1 MLKTKRKLLATLV
14 AFTLVMTSIMPNVAL
29 ALESVEDTQ
38 PTTKITETEPAAST
52 KSTKKPESS
61 KPKEAKEATEDTTK
75 ATSESTKATS
85 ETTKKQVEITTKAT
99 EETKATEA
107 TTSETTKTSEETK
120 ASESTPKESTE
131 TSAETASTTETSE
144 TKETKETAETTVETS
159 ESSSNTVP
167 LESTTEESKSSESTT
182 EETIPTESGEVTES
196 SDPIESTESTEST
209 EPTESTEETEPSE
222 SSSETSEPEE
232 TEFNQSIT
240 VDGIKITVTA
250 DKGVFPNGAELTA
263 KKVENNKINKED
275 NVVASMTFDI
285 AIMLNGEE
293 IEPDTTKGQVKV
305 TFFDE
310 RFEDKN
316 LDAAIYHT
324 SDDKKTEELKIKN
337 VEGGA
342 EVTTDGFSLYTVEF
356 TYEDMKY
363 TLTGYASAPLKT
375 ILEKVGLTGE
385 VTDVK
390 ISNEKLVRYENGYI
404 FAVKAFSTKEWMKV
418 TINDITY
425 IITLTD
431 SPDSPEDATAGTDA
445 YAILYDSGKLVFQ
458 KGQDVIGAY
467 GTKQQEWL
475 VPTEFVDN
483 SDTTD
488 VDESIPAWCSYAEN
502 INKIIFVDNI
512 KGITSLKTY
521 FKGLKNITTISNI
534 DRLDVSTVTTLNA
547 LFMDCS
553 SITILDLSSWNTAK
567 VTDMCAIFNGCSS
580 LKTLNLS
587 GWNFR
592 GLNYGGAFSGALNGC
607 TSLKTLDLSSVKMPV
622 KTYDVG
628 LCLGWHAA
636 GGGINLDSIDVS
648 NIDLTQT
655 KSLYG
660 FLTISAKQI
669 IGLTTWDVSRVE
681 CISSLFNG
689 NNLVENIDISGWDLR
704 NMTNTN
710 GSAIFSGCANLKTL
724 NMSNVKMPADTGASN
739 FQLGWG
745 NIGGTLNSI
754 NVTNLD
760 LSNTTSLCGFLTVP
774 AKNIIGLD
782 TWDTSNVTNF
792 NSLFNGQKFITEL
805 DLSNF
810 TFKSGDTVYAMCASM
825 PKLTKI
831 ILPASYNNLT
841 INEDNNIS
849 VSYIWTN
856 VETGESFKA
865 DQITSAGTYERIL
878 GNDAYVNTNAYAI
891 LYTDGTLIFQNNDEV
906 DSTHGSVV
914 QTWEVDESSHPWT
927 SSEYK
932 DQVTKII
939 FANKLIGRTSAYYM
953 FSNMSN
959 LTTIE
964 NCGNL
969 DTSNITT
976 MNSMFYNACNLTS
989 IDVSDWDTSKVTN
1002 FRWMFGCDDN
1012 AANNSKL
1019 VSVIGAKNLIKVA
1032 ATAAN
1037 AMFNN
1042 NYSLKNIDTSNWNMS
1057 NITNTSSMFAQC
1069 DALTSLNTTNWNMSN
1084 NTNMYA
1090 MFYDSNSLKT
1100 VDISNWNISSN
1111 MTNTS
1116 WSFTRTKVTSLDMS
1130 NWNMS
1135 NVTDTYYMFGG
1146 CNDLTSVKLGANW
1159 KFATNNSSG
1168 TFGYNPTF
1176 KNSSNEYVQMS
1187 DIYSWDSSK
1196 ADTYIICATVGEN
1209 AYALLYGDGYL
1220 VFQKGPTPDPNHGE
1234 LIASWAVKDANYDWT
1249 GYSSNIKYVDFKDEI
1264 YGRTSTDHMF
1274 NECVYLNE
1282 VYNAQKLDM
1291 SQVTNMSFMFAYDKQ
1306 LTKINGLEQWKPSN
1320 CTEFNYAF
1328 GSYNAEGTKLTEI
1341 DMSNWQIN
1349 EVHQLFRMF
1358 ENCSNLRV
1366 IDLSGFNCVSGY
1378 ACDNMVNGCKS
1389 LSKIILPESIAVYSE
1404 NNRTRIGLNSSSQ
1417 TWLKDGTTVVDYQEA
1432 IVGGTYEK
1440 ILNVVTFKKDSDAA
1454 NDVIFYITETNTSFE
1469 IPDELKTLPNNTEG
1483 EAFIGWYDGQDNK
1496 YTNENI
1502 TRNTPSTLYAKF
1514 GHAPQD
1520 AIYGDDLYKLLY
1532 IDANN
1537 QYVVVYQKGN
1547 TPTSG
1552 YGTFVSSTLV
1562 TTSQSNE
1569 YVNGV
1574 YTPVTI
1580 LDFDSYT
1587 TNNYSN
1593 MPTKVVFRDRLI
1605 NLPKADV
1612 RFTSERVKKY
1622 ENLDYIDMSNAT
1634 GIRFSNKSNVYGC
1647 SGMATW
1653 NTTNITNMY
1662 QLFYNTKVATTDI
1675 PNLSNWNT
1683 SNVTNLSYA
1692 FYSTNGEVKGLESWN
1707 TSNVTDMSY
1716 IFYSAN
1722 MLNTDSIKDW
1732 NVSKV
1737 KKFKSAFSSNTALL
1751 EAELNWDM
1759 RSAEDMSYMF
1769 DSCYK
1774 LSKIKTNKTFI
1785 ATANT
1790 NNINH
1795 IFYCCDKLTDITDL
1809 AKWDVSNVTDMSYA
1823 FANCNKLAIIN
1834 ALSGWDVSNVT
1845 TMKHMFS
1852 AFANASYDTW
1862 SGYDAERGPGNLV
1875 DLSALSNWQTSSL
1888 TDISFMFYCQA
1899 YLNNINGISGWDVS
1913 HVTDMT
1919 ATFCGLSRLTS
1930 LEALS
1935 SWTTSS
1941 LTKLCSTFKGM
1952 YALKSVDGLENWDV
1966 TNVTDMSFM
1975 LDLRYYANS
1984 LRDVSAL
1991 SNWHANSLNDYRYM
2005 LYNCNLIPEVDFSNW
2020 DLSRT
2025 GTNSRSDYVFNGCDK
2040 LIKITLPAN
2049 FVVYSSSSYGT
2060 PFNSDWIYTKDN
2072 SVVNL
2077 QTEFSNWT
2085 VDKAGTY
2092 IKNYYVSLY
2101 PMGGTVDPTKIE
2113 TNLNQ
2118 SIDELPTPV
2127 RDGYNFLGWFDSE
2140 GTLRTSIPAGEYI
2153 TSLFAQWESKGTY
2166 TLVLDPN
2173 INGYEPYVVELKLD
2187 EKFRLDYTLL
2197 NIPDS
2202 FEFSQWTERKSG
2214 DGEVYTQNQIVV
2226 GLAELGETVTIYAQ
2240 WITHSSFPVKM
2251 HAVNIL
2257 TGERTSLGN
2266 VDVRTNEYF
2275 DISAIKNI
2283 VKNKVGNTYIY
2294 YASYR
2299 NDLDCVHFEY
2309 NEEDVIHYENQGYNS
2324 AYTNAGK
2331 STGEDFYYTYDRIKD
2346 DRGQFVNSS
2355 HMWTLDDFNN
2365 DIYVYYIPA
2374 LKARVWFNKE
2384 SVSKLP
2390 VDELIMTVDGK
2401 QYKSGEYVFDLDN
2414 SRFSPSARVSIGEGY
2429 VPSAYANARWEYYTD
2444 SLLRNFAYMMAEE
2457 KNYSFNYPVS
2467 LNNAREGKGCH
2478 KSEEATGMKYSYLW
2492 WNSPNDIMDIS
2503 ITFDLNVVYDFNN
2516 SGQYAGPSGLQA
2528 RNLYTYY
2535 SQYPYS
2541 IDNITQVYGI
2551 TAESNDGYIIEGWY
2565 TAPEGGTKVYDPN
2578 AESYR
2583 NPMTPPID
2591 FSNCPV
2597 VDYSDKLD
2605 QINNDIYVFGEPRM
2619 TQNKYV
2625 TLYAHWVP
2633 KSEYNASS
2641 SQSTF
2646 TVIHINDSHNP
2657 TVTEYGYS
2665 QKFVAPNKLTDVRW
2679 NSYMDDSWS
2688 YVDNP
2693 DESYYYDGYWTM
2705 EKDYAWEKDPIEFE
2719 DHIFGGW
2726 YTEPNGQG
2734 TKITKDM
2741 IITETGD
2748 ITFYAYWKKPTEK
2761 INFSLETNGDHPT
2774 SAEIKFSNTA
2784 YSNYYYITPTTAYI
2798 YGADTVAGYMIPYAM
2813 TDEEYDFIGWYDSN
2827 NHKLEV
2833 GDTFVDGATYYAKWE
2848 KNIVS
2853 VEGIDYD
2860 FNFTFKNSKN
2870 KMKLSNPYISN
2881 ASIDILF
2888 KISHTENILP
2898 EKAIKIYIPT
2908 TNILNTSVISYNGDL
2923 ENGKYYRYDNPS
2935 YDETTYNNYNCM
2947 ICNAYDITGSAGFT
2961 NEKSNVSIEEDGS
2974 GIQFYDADGN
2984 IYKPGKDYYSKVYK
2998 SDPIILTIDTNGDGT
3013 PDIVKYKYLYIESDP
3028 ITGAGVSN
3036 FDNIN
3041 INGYITK
3048 TWNSEW
3054 GEEPADASDYLFV
3067 TWQISNTYL
3076 DMYDRTQYYNNQDM
3090 YFFANT
3096 KLPITS
3102 AGQKVY
3108 NKQVEHNGENYE
3120 FAFSVLAKPGNYSTQ
3135 ETHSE
3140 NNTIVMKYP
3149 KSQFSY
3155 DAQLGEISQQFEIL
3169 VSPRNPYINGQWY
3182 EDTVIKTGKVTWSWA
3197 EGSSETN
3204 GRDMW
3209 ANMGRFSGGYVSSVN
3224 SRNTIQKQRQ
3234 YAVLNNTLEMEWY
3247 SLYAQRII
3255 NGNDEFSVSVK
3266 PGDFSYASGASE
3278 NCYMWQPATGRT
3290 DLSTYDYCITGI
3302 QYAVFNGYSE
3312 KLNDGY
3318 DPNVP
3323 IYVGDI
3329 QEVNRNKYVEIYV
3342 MYRGS
3347 NTWTLLDKNGSVWSA
3362 PSNLRSYNDGHV
3374 NVQFNRGYSRNFD
3387 SDEWEYGEPYSY
3399 IYDTRVVGVKVK
3411 AKFETGSNYQAVV
3424 VVPKIKIF
3432 PSFTTQDKVKMD
3444 FDQEVKS
3451 AITMTDFTIDGYKS
3465 NASYRKGQWSDV
3477 TGAITDLGLT
3487 TWYLTSDVT
3496 DLDLRNNIKTL
3507 NLNTG
3512 NVSGLEEGDA
3522 QVVCEVIN
3530 QAQNS
3535 TYYKAITSGDYYVL
3549 LPENTSLKLAETY
3562 FAGTSYANS
3571 SYFTNTDINSWN
3583 YGGLSYDSMGGL
3595 TPEECSVETIE
3606 NWENSGRTMVI
3617 YHLKDLTKKYTEIDL
3632 SHYNSLIFKLT
3643 LHRENEDIYGIN
3655 GDVATLFV
3663 DKSGTFYINRREKY
3677 ENAGATVHEYFS
3689 NLNSQNAAKERSMA
3703 YAYADFTFYTE
3714 IYNTGSGNENMAHQD
3729 GFNDYVAN
3737 SSNQYTNNVNVFPGE
3752 NYTYKVLW
3760 SQSGK
3765 KIIDYGDHTDEI
3777 DNETNNAIIYT
3788 RLDGVGVFKGVYAP
3802 AITGKVYLDDEHLT
3816 SENVTVTPTIWY
3828 CKDPNFASINNFA
3841 DYDLST
3847 IILDADHGWY
3857 TSANLDSDAKVYGM
3871 AFDYSKDSQGRDVY
3885 LAGDKFIG
3893 ITIYQQNLEL
3903 ANQTFN
3909 SESRISIT
3917 NFNSADYGGLVTVNV
3932 AIPDLKIDV
3941 VSNPASGTATNPT
3954 AVRYEQDLVYT
3965 WTVHNREDRAIND
3978 VIVSFKVPDATT
3990 CTLDK
3995 IKVGNISITDS
4006 IAIKNAT
4013 LENGIVT
4020 LTIKT
4025 LSANEDFV
4033 ITENT
4038 YVSTG
4043 ENGIMITNQGF
4054 INGYNG
4060 IIPTDTQIDAMKSDI
4075 TYHITLTMPEPT
4087 GIVLNVM
4094 PYALIFGAICVTF
4107 FVSKKTLKKKEEEE

>member
-1 MLKTKRKLLATLV
+1 
-14 AFTLVMTSIMPNVAL
+14 
-29 ALESVEDTQ
+29 
-38 PTTKITETEPAAST
+38 
-52 KSTKKPESS
+52 
-61 KPKEAKEATEDTTK
+61 
-75 ATSESTKATS
+75 
-85 ETTKKQVEITTKAT
+85 
-99 EETKATEA
+99 
-107 TTSETTKTSEETK
+107 
-120 ASESTPKESTE
+120 
-131 TSAETASTTETSE
+131 
-144 TKETKETAETTVETS
+144 
-159 ESSSNTVP
+159 
-167 LESTTEESKSSESTT
+167 
-182 EETIPTESGEVTES
+182 
-196 SDPIESTESTEST
+196 
-209 EPTESTEETEPSE
+209 
-222 SSSETSEPEE
+222 
-232 TEFNQSIT
+232 
-240 VDGIKITVTA
+240 
-250 DKGVFPNGAELTA
+250 
-263 KKVENNKINKED
+263 
-275 NVVASMTFDI
+275 
-285 AIMLNGEE
+285 
-293 IEPDTTKGQVKV
+293 
-305 TFFDE
+305 
-310 RFEDKN
+310 
-316 LDAAIYHT
+316 
-324 SDDKKTEELKIKN
+324 
-337 VEGGA
+337 
-342 EVTTDGFSLYTVEF
+342 
-356 TYEDMKY
+356 
-363 TLTGYASAPLKT
+363 
-375 ILEKVGLTGE
+375 
-385 VTDVK
+385 
-390 ISNEKLVRYENGYI
+390 
-404 FAVKAFSTKEWMKV
+404 
-418 TINDITY
+418 
-425 IITLTD
+425 
-431 SPDSPEDATAGTDA
+431 
-445 YAILYDSGKLVFQ
+445 
-458 KGQDVIGAY
+458 
-467 GTKQQEWL
+467 
-475 VPTEFVDN
+475 
-483 SDTTD
+483 
-488 VDESIPAWCSYAEN
+488 
-502 INKIIFVDNI
+502 
-512 KGITSLKTY
+512 
-521 FKGLKNITTISNI
+521 
-534 DRLDVSTVTTLNA
+534 
-547 LFMDCS
+547 
-553 SITILDLSSWNTAK
+553 
-567 VTDMCAIFNGCSS
+567 
-580 LKTLNLS
+580 
-587 GWNFR
+587 
-592 GLNYGGAFSGALNGC
+592 
-607 TSLKTLDLSSVKMPV
+607 
-622 KTYDVG
+622 
-628 LCLGWHAA
+628 
-636 GGGINLDSIDVS
+636 
-648 NIDLTQT
+648 
-655 KSLYG
+655 
-660 FLTISAKQI
+660 
-669 IGLTTWDVSRVE
+669 
-681 CISSLFNG
+681 
-689 NNLVENIDISGWDLR
+689 
-704 NMTNTN
+704 
-710 GSAIFSGCANLKTL
+710 
-724 NMSNVKMPADTGASN
+724 
-739 FQLGWG
+739 
-745 NIGGTLNSI
+745 
-754 NVTNLD
+754 
-760 LSNTTSLCGFLTVP
+760 
-774 AKNIIGLD
+774 
-782 TWDTSNVTNF
+782 
-792 NSLFNGQKFITEL
+792 
-805 DLSNF
+805 
-810 TFKSGDTVYAMCASM
+810 
-825 PKLTKI
+825 
-831 ILPASYNNLT
+831 
-841 INEDNNIS
+841 
-849 VSYIWTN
+849 
-856 VETGESFKA
+856 
-865 DQITSAGTYERIL
+865 
-878 GNDAYVNTNAYAI
+878 
-891 LYTDGTLIFQNNDEV
+891 
-906 DSTHGSVV
+906 
-914 QTWEVDESSHPWT
+914 
-927 SSEYK
+927 
-932 DQVTKII
+932 
-939 FANKLIGRTSAYYM
+939 
-953 FSNMSN
+953 
-959 LTTIE
+959 
-964 NCGNL
+964 
-969 DTSNITT
+969 
-976 MNSMFYNACNLTS
+976 
-989 IDVSDWDTSKVTN
+989 
-1002 FRWMFGCDDN
+1002 
-1012 AANNSKL
+1012 
-1019 VSVIGAKNLIKVA
+1019 
-1032 ATAAN
+1032 
-1037 AMFNN
+1037 
-1042 NYSLKNIDTSNWNMS
+1042 
-1057 NITNTSSMFAQC
+1057 
-1069 DALTSLNTTNWNMSN
+1069 
-1084 NTNMYA
+1084 
-1090 MFYDSNSLKT
+1090 
-1100 VDISNWNISSN
+1100 
-1111 MTNTS
+1111 
-1116 WSFTRTKVTSLDMS
+1116 
-1130 NWNMS
+1130 
-1135 NVTDTYYMFGG
+1135 
-1146 CNDLTSVKLGANW
+1146 
-1159 KFATNNSSG
+1159 
-1168 TFGYNPTF
+1168 
-1176 KNSSNEYVQMS
+1176 
-1187 DIYSWDSSK
+1187 
-1196 ADTYIICATVGEN
+1196 
-1209 AYALLYGDGYL
+1209 
-1220 VFQKGPTPDPNHGE
+1220 
-1234 LIASWAVKDANYDWT
+1234 
-1249 GYSSNIKYVDFKDEI
+1249 
-1264 YGRTSTDHMF
+1264 
-1274 NECVYLNE
+1274 
-1282 VYNAQKLDM
+1282 
-1291 SQVTNMSFMFAYDKQ
+1291 
-1306 LTKINGLEQWKPSN
+1306 
-1320 CTEFNYAF
+1320 
-1328 GSYNAEGTKLTEI
+1328 
-1341 DMSNWQIN
+1341 
-1349 EVHQLFRMF
+1349 
-1358 ENCSNLRV
+1358 
-1366 IDLSGFNCVSGY
+1366 
-1378 ACDNMVNGCKS
+1378 
-1389 LSKIILPESIAVYSE
+1389 
-1404 NNRTRIGLNSSSQ
+1404 
-1417 TWLKDGTTVVDYQEA
+1417 
-1432 IVGGTYEK
+1432 
-1440 ILNVVTFKKDSDAA
+1440 
-1454 NDVIFYITETNTSFE
+1454 
-1469 IPDELKTLPNNTEG
+1469 
-1483 EAFIGWYDGQDNK
+1483 
-1496 YTNENI
+1496 
-1502 TRNTPSTLYAKF
+1502 
-1514 GHAPQD
+1514 
-1520 AIYGDDLYKLLY
+1520 
-1532 IDANN
+1532 
-1537 QYVVVYQKGN
+1537 
-1547 TPTSG
+1547 
-1552 YGTFVSSTLV
+1552 
-1562 TTSQSNE
+1562 
-1569 YVNGV
+1569 
-1574 YTPVTI
+1574 
-1580 LDFDSYT
+1580 
-1587 TNNYSN
+1587 
-1593 MPTKVVFRDRLI
+1593 
-1605 NLPKADV
+1605 
-1612 RFTSERVKKY
+1612 
-1622 ENLDYIDMSNAT
+1622 
-1634 GIRFSNKSNVYGC
+1634 
-1647 SGMATW
+1647 
-1653 NTTNITNMY
+1653 
-1662 QLFYNTKVATTDI
+1662 
-1675 PNLSNWNT
+1675 
-1683 SNVTNLSYA
+1683 
-1692 FYSTNGEVKGLESWN
+1692 
-1707 TSNVTDMSY
+1707 
-1716 IFYSAN
+1716 
-1722 MLNTDSIKDW
+1722 
-1732 NVSKV
+1732 
-1737 KKFKSAFSSNTALL
+1737 
-1751 EAELNWDM
+1751 
-1759 RSAEDMSYMF
+1759 
-1769 DSCYK
+1769 
-1774 LSKIKTNKTFI
+1774 
-1785 ATANT
+1785 
-1790 NNINH
+1790 
-1795 IFYCCDKLTDITDL
+1795 
-1809 AKWDVSNVTDMSYA
+1809 MSYA

-3995 IKVGNISITDS
+3995 IKVGVQSINESVS
-4006 IAIKNAT
+4006 IKDAT

-4025 LSANEDFV
+4025 LSANSDFV

-4107 FVSKKTLKKKEEEE
+4107 FVSKKTLKRKEEEE